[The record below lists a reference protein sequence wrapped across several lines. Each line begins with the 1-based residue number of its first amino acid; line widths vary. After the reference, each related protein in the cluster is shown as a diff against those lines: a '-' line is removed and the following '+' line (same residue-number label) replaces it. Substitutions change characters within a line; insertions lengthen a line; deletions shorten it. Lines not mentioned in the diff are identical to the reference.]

1 MAGEGIMGLI
11 REIMRI
17 LPYPTGPLGWALDK
31 PFVRWLGF
39 SPMSGK
45 FAKQHGIKDESKALL
60 LVTTGAKSGKPRSV
74 ALTYSEIAGR
84 MILVGSKG
92 GAPTDPSWVV
102 NLRANPS
109 ATIYVLGRKYY
120 VTTRIASGQER
131 EMLWGILAEKVPT
144 YAGFQ
149 QQISREIPLVIIER

>member
-1 MAGEGIMGLI
+1 
-11 REIMRI
+11 
-17 LPYPTGPLGWALDK
+17 
-31 PFVRWLGF
+31 
-39 SPMSGK
+39 MSGK

-102 NLRANPS
+102 NLRANPK
-109 ATIYVLGRKYY
+109 ATIYVRGRKVD
-120 VTTRIASGQER
+120 VTTRIAAGNER
-131 EMLWGILAEKVPT
+131 AMLWGQLAEKVPT

-149 QQISREIPLVIIER
+149 QQISREIPLVIIE

>member
-1 MAGEGIMGLI
+1 MELI
-11 REIMRI
+11 REVMRV
-17 LPYPTGPLGWALDK
+17 LPYPSGALGWTLDK
-31 PFVRWLGF
+31 VFVRWLGF

-45 FAKQHGIKDESKALL
+45 FARQHGIKDESKALL

-92 GAPTDPSWVV
+92 GAPNDPFWVV
-102 NLRANPS
+102 NLRANPK
-109 ATIYVLGRKYY
+109 ATIYVRGRKYS
-120 VTTRIASGQER
+120 VNTRIAAGQER
-131 EMLWGILAEKVPT
+131 AMLWGILAEKVPT

-149 QQISREIPLVIIER
+149 QQISREIPLVLIER

>member
-1 MAGEGIMGLI
+1 MGLI
-11 REIMRI
+11 REIMRV
-17 LPYPTGPLGWALDK
+17 LPYPSGALGWTLDK
-31 PFVRWLGF
+31 FFVRWFGF

-45 FAKQHGIKDESKALL
+45 FAKQHGIRDESNSLL

-102 NLRANPS
+102 NLRANPK
-109 ATIYVLGRKYY
+109 AVIYIRGRKYEAD
-120 VTTRIASGQER
+120 TRIAAGQER
-131 EMLWGILAEKVPT
+131 AMLWGILAEKVPT

>member
-1 MAGEGIMGLI
+1 MGLI

-17 LPYPTGPLGWALDK
+17 LPYPAGPLGWTLDK
-31 PFVRWLGF
+31 FFVRWFGF

-45 FAKQHGIKDESKALL
+45 FAKRHGLKDESKALL
-60 LVTTGAKSGKPRSV
+60 LVTTGAKTGKPRSV
-74 ALTYSEIAGR
+74 ALTFSEIAGR

-92 GAPTDPSWVV
+92 GAPKDPAWVL
-102 NLRANPS
+102 NLRANPK
-109 ATIYVLGRKYY
+109 ATIYVLRRRYE

-131 EMLWGILAEKVPT
+131 AMLWGILVEKVPT

-149 QQISREIPLVIIER
+149 KQISREIPLVIIER